1 MKWRSQ
7 PLVCPFSGE
16 HHCPGPPRERFPSA
30 GTDDRKRPPLRWLYR
45 VISNEL
51 PSSFR
56 CVQVRAWI
64 AKISVN
70 ENIQIRYTQR

>member
-1 MKWRSQ
+1 MEITALGVSVLGGT
-7 PLVCPFSGE
+7 PLPR
-16 HHCPGPPRERFPSA
+16 PARERFPSA